1 MSTYNHIAVIPAR
14 KNSKGYPKKNRIYF
28 NKTIK
33 FIKSIKWF
41 DKVILSSDDDWF
53 KKKCKL
59 NQFDFLKR
67 NKKLSGPKISIKEVF
82 KDIIKKSNY
91 NSNTIFWLIYIP
103 LLPKK
108 EFLYLIAKKKIESKN
123 IKSLCGFTPALTN
136 PHLTW
141 GIRNKKIFQY
151 IKNNYFRRQD
161 LPKAYTHNHIVC
173 CFKISELKYLNNE
186 LLNVNTYP
194 LIVTEK
200 IKEID

>member
-108 EFLYLIAKKKIESKN
+108 EFLYLIAKKKLN
-123 IKSLCGFTPALTN
+123 Q
-136 PHLTW
+136 
-141 GIRNKKIFQY
+141 KI
-151 IKNNYFRRQD
+151 
-161 LPKAYTHNHIVC
+161 
-173 CFKISELKYLNNE
+173 
-186 LLNVNTYP
+186 
-194 LIVTEK
+194 
-200 IKEID
+200 

>member
-82 KDIIKKSNY
+82 KDIFKKSNY

-108 EFLYLIAKKKIESKN
+108 EFLYLIAKKKN
-123 IKSLCGFTPALTN
+123 
-136 PHLTW
+136 
-141 GIRNKKIFQY
+141 
-151 IKNNYFRRQD
+151 
-161 LPKAYTHNHIVC
+161 
-173 CFKISELKYLNNE
+173 
-186 LLNVNTYP
+186 
-194 LIVTEK
+194 
-200 IKEID
+200 